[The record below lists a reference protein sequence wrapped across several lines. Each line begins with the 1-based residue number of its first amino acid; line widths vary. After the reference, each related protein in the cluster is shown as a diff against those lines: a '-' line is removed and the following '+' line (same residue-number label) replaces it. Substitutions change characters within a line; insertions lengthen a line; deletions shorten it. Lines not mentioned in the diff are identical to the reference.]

1 MAPESAPDLSSE
13 DKMSLPSI
21 EEEAPAP
28 GALMR
33 ARLTLV
39 LASILWSIGGLLMKC
54 PPLAEIPL
62 NARGPLLACL
72 RTLFAGL
79 FFLFLVS
86 RERMRFRWGLIP
98 TVTTFALMNVSYVL
112 SVTMT
117 SAAAAIFLQFTS
129 TVWAA
134 LMGVVVLKERLD
146 RTTLIPLAGTLVG
159 IFWIVSSH
167 HSPDQFWGNV
177 LGLASGVFYGGV
189 VVSLRAMRR
198 EDSMWLISLNQLGA
212 SLLVMPWAMTVD
224 YHLSA
229 TQWALISFSG
239 VVQMAIPYLLF
250 ARSVRVVKSSEAALI
265 PVLEPIL
272 NPIWVWL
279 AWGEEV
285 DSSILLG
292 GALILGTLIMKY
304 TLDAWLA
311 KRQSPEPAAHAAD

>member
-1 MAPESAPDLSSE
+1 
-13 DKMSLPSI
+13 MSLLPHGEEDAPS
-21 EEEAPAP
+21 AR
-28 GALMR
+28 ALLQ

-39 LASILWSIGGLLMKC
+39 LASVLWSIGGLLLKA
-54 PPLAEIPL
+54 PPLAAIPVE
-62 NARGPLLACL
+62 ARGPLLACL

-79 FFLFLVS
+79 FFILLV
-86 RERMRFRWGLIP
+86 RRDRMRWHPGLIP
-98 TVTTFALMNVSYVL
+98 TVATFALMNVTYVL
-112 SVTMT
+112 SVTLT

-134 LMGVVVLKERLD
+134 LMSVVILKEKLD
-146 RTTLIPLAGTLVG
+146 RTTLIPLAGTLLG
-159 IFWIVSSH
+159 IGWIVSSH
-167 HSPDQFWGNV
+167 HSPGQFWGNL

-198 EDSMWLISLNQLGA
+198 EDSAWLTSLNHLGA
-212 SLLVMPWAMTVD
+212 SLLVMPWAATVD
-224 YHLSA
+224 YQLTA

-265 PVLEPIL
+265 PVLEPLL

-285 DSSILLG
+285 DASILLG
-292 GALILGTLIMKY
+292 GALILGTLVTKY
-304 TLDAWLA
+304 ALDAWLA
-311 KRQSPEPAAHAAD
+311 KRQACPEAESGRPETAES